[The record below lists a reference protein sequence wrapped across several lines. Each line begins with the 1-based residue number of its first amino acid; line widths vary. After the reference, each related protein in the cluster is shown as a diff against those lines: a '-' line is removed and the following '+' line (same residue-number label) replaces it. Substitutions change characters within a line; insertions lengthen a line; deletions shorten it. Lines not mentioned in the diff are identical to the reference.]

1 MRQILRQSIDSDID
15 MIAILKPMLAV
26 WLLVLAGGCMQAE
39 LGGPVPNASIAV
51 TELRSG
57 ALAQD
62 GLLAKDEATFVAEN
76 SQQKWDELGD
86 LARFIQLGN
95 FDLEPDNF
103 EPGTL
108 YLVTAT
114 GGADMDFDG
123 DRKEDV
129 VYTPVEGTWHAIMP
143 GKQLRRGG
151 YMVSPITEALYQSVK
166 DDIDQLSD
174 EELLAQLDQNT
185 RLILQDLDTNE
196 GVDYLDA
203 LSWTILQHKA
213 KFLLDFADVRE
224 LAMALAEG
232 KDQASIRERSL
243 KVLGLDDGVVD
254 ALQVFTDT
262 ISMPIV
268 QSKCINCH
276 VSGGVARNTRL
287 LLVNNSDPDNL
298 TKNHQAFINLEV
310 ALDSQDLSDYVTS
323 KVQGQLGHGGGR
335 QLSAGSQD
343 LANLETYLNL
353 LEDAPGSS
361 PTLAPPS
368 IY

>member
-1 MRQILRQSIDSDID
+1 MRQMLRDAIDITSVPKTLL
-15 MIAILKPMLAV
+15 AI
-26 WLLVLAGGCMQAE
+26 WILVLATGCMQAE

-86 LARFIQLGN
+86 LARMIQLGN
-95 FDLEPDNF
+95 FDLEPGNF
-103 EPGTL
+103 EPGIL

-123 DRKEDV
+123 DRKEDES
-129 VYTPVEGTWHAIMP
+129 YTPVQGSWHAIMP
-143 GKQLRRGG
+143 GQQLRRGG

-174 EELLAQLDQNT
+174 QELLAQLDQNSQ
-185 RLILQDLDTNE
+185 LILQDLDTNE

-203 LSWTILQHKA
+203 LSWTVLQHRA

-224 LAMALAEG
+224 LAVALAAGESEQ
-232 KDQASIRERSL
+232 DIRQRSL
-243 KVLGLDDGVVD
+243 KVLGLDEDVVD

-287 LLVNNSDPDNL
+287 LFVNNSDADNL
-298 TKNHQAFINLEV
+298 AKNHQAFINLG
-310 ALDSQDLSDYVTS
+310 DSLTGDLSDYVTG
-323 KVQGQLGHGGGR
+323 KVQGRLGHGGGLQVR
-335 QLSAGSQD
+335 GDSQD
-343 LANLETYLNL
+343 LVNLETYLNL
-353 LEDAPGSS
+353 LEDASTSS
-361 PTLAPPS
+361 STLTPPS